1 MHWVEDE
8 SGKLW
13 LLLRGSPPAAPRL
26 LAMLLRLLRLL
37 LAFLA
42 PRLLAML
49 LPRLLAILLWL
60 LRLLLALLA
69 PRLLAMLLRL
79 LPAWQ
84 GPRVPTPR
92 RHGQQSVHAK
102 PSRCPL
108 RLEPVAIEEAMTTD
122 VSKRR
127 YQMVLL

>member
-1 MHWVEDE
+1 M
-8 SGKLW
+8 W
-13 LLLRGSPPAAPRL
+13 LLMRPPAAPRL
-26 LAMLLRLLRLL
+26 LAMLLRLL
-37 LAFLA
+37 LAYLA

-49 LPRLLAILLWL
+49 RPRLLAILLWL
-60 LRLLLALLA
+60 LRRLLALLA

-79 LPAWQ
+79 LPS
-84 GPRVPTPR
+84 PRVPTPP
-92 RHGQQSVHAK
+92 RHGQQPVHDK

-108 RLEPVAIEEAMTTD
+108 QLEPVAIEEAMTTD

>member
-1 MHWVEDE
+1 M
-8 SGKLW
+8 
-13 LLLRGSPPAAPRL
+13 LLRGSPPAAPRL

-37 LAFLA
+37 LAYLA

-49 LPRLLAILLWL
+49 RPRLLAILLWL
-60 LRLLLALLA
+60 LRRLLALLA

-79 LPAWQ
+79 LPWQ
-84 GPRVPTPR
+84 APRVPTPR
-92 RHGQQSVHAK
+92 RHGQQPVHDK

-108 RLEPVAIEEAMTTD
+108 LLEPVAIEEAMTTD
-122 VSKRR
+122 VSKCR

>member
-1 MHWVEDE
+1 
-8 SGKLW
+8 
-13 LLLRGSPPAAPRL
+13 
-26 LAMLLRLLRLL
+26 MLLRLLQLL
-37 LAFLA
+37 LALLA

-49 LPRLLAILLWL
+49 LPRLLAMLLPCLLAILLWL

-79 LPAWQ
+79 LLVWQ
-84 GPRVPTPR
+84 VALSRVGPRVPNR
-92 RHGQQSVHAK
+92 RHHGQQPVHAK

>member
-1 MHWVEDE
+1 
-8 SGKLW
+8 
-13 LLLRGSPPAAPRL
+13 
-26 LAMLLRLLRLL
+26 MLLRLLRLL

-49 LPRLLAILLWL
+49 LPRLLAILRWL
-60 LRLLLALLA
+60 LRPLPALLA
-69 PRLLAMLLRL
+69 PRLLVMLLRL
-79 LPAWQ
+79 LPVLEV
-84 GPRVPTPR
+84 PSVPTPC
-92 RHGQQSVHAK
+92 HVQQPVRAK
-102 PSRCPL
+102 PSRRPL